1 MTLEEALAALEMI
14 LGKGSLNDLQ
24 ELIVRQSWEQK
35 TYPEIAASS
44 GYDDGYVKYVG
55 FQLWKTLSDA
65 LGERVSKNNFRAV
78 LRRWRSRSVPVTVQ
92 PYGHENSISEARSR
106 SVAARS
112 ENSDSGRSA
121 DEQGMQSTARSH
133 EEEMGREGGTT
144 QILNTDAQMNQDNL
158 LSVQMNQN
166 NLLSV
171 HPCHPCYADIAIE
184 GSAVSG
190 CRQDWGEAIDVSVFY
205 GRAAE
210 LATLERWIIQER
222 CRLVALL
229 GIGGIGKT
237 ALSVKLAEQI
247 QDKFEYVIWRSLH
260 NAPSLESLLADLVQ
274 FLSNQQEPDL
284 PDDINSLISRS
295 LDYLKKHRC
304 LIILDNAETILCSH
318 ATQEGC
324 VGYGALFKRI
334 GESRHQ
340 SCLVLTSREKPKE
353 VALLEGEIFPVRSL
367 QLPGLAP
374 AEGREIFRGKGKF
387 SGAEA
392 DWQALIH
399 SYAGNPLALKIVAT
413 TIRDLFG
420 SDISNF
426 LSQGAVVFG
435 DIQNLLDQQWS
446 QLSPLEAEIMY
457 WLAIN
462 REPVAI
468 AELKSDLVSP
478 ITPAQLLEI
487 LESLERKSLIEKGA
501 ASFTLQPVLMEYV
514 TNRLVQ
520 AVCQE
525 VETTTIF
532 LFKNHALIKAH
543 SKEYIK
549 EIQIHFILNPI
560 IEQLLQ
566 VFGTPD
572 NLESHLMKITSSLR
586 GKLPIETGYVAGNTI
601 NCLRHLKRDLS
612 SHDFSN
618 MTVWQADLQGVNLHD
633 VNFSGSHLAKS
644 TFTENLGYIFAMAVS
659 PDGEV
664 LATTDSYGRM
674 RLSRVADGQHLLT
687 WDGHI
692 GWVRSM
698 TFSPD
703 GKILFSGSEDA
714 TIKVWDVSTGQCR
727 QTFEG
732 HTGWILFVTFSP
744 PIPTYGNTCLLA
756 TSSEDATVKLW
767 DISTGECRQTFQGHT
782 NWVGYVAFS
791 PDGKRLASSGVDR
804 TIKLWDIQTG
814 QCLKTFEGHQ
824 DAIGFVTFST
834 DGQTLI
840 SASEDQTIKVWSIE
854 TSDCLKTLP
863 GGQGDWIWWC
873 AVALSSDQKTLAIS
887 NINQTAT
894 LWDIS
899 TGQHLRTLQFKSR
912 IRSMVFTPDGEVLIG
927 SHADQTL
934 KLWNVSDGRC
944 LKTFQGFASGVW
956 SIAFSPDG
964 ALFSGS
970 PDQLIKVWDVSEGKC
985 LKIFRGHTDMIRS
998 ITYSPDGQILAS
1010 GGSDRTV
1017 KLWNI
1022 SDGSCLKTL
1031 KGHTNWIMSVRFSP
1045 DGQTLASGS
1054 MDQTVRLWD
1063 VRTGETMKVL
1073 QAPKCIAFSVDY
1085 SRDGEILASSGGAN
1099 YTARLWNV
1107 KTGEC
1112 LNVLQGHSDWVWPV
1126 AFSPNGQIL
1135 ATGGLDQTIRLWDV
1149 RSGECLGILQGH
1161 ESWVVYLAYSPD
1173 GRILASSSLDA
1184 TVRIWDVREG
1194 RCLRVLQGHTRWV
1207 LSVTFTRGEMFSRSI
1222 GQVLAS
1228 ASDDQTIRFWDIETG
1243 ECLKILKNERPYE
1256 GMNITGVVGI
1266 TEAQKSALKALG
1278 AIALDA

>member
-55 FQLWKTLSDA
+55 FQLWKALSDA

-78 LRRWRSRSVPVTVQ
+78 LRRWQSGATNGRAANQLTPPLRDTTDLM
-92 PYGHENSISEARSR
+92 ELDEA
-106 SVAARS
+106 
-112 ENSDSGRSA
+112 
-121 DEQGMQSTARSH
+121 
-133 EEEMGREGGTT
+133 
-144 QILNTDAQMNQDNL
+144 I
-158 LSVQMNQN
+158 QN
-166 NLLSV
+166 PKSKIQN
-171 HPCHPCYADIAIE
+171 
-184 GSAVSG
+184 
-190 CRQDWGEAIDVSVFY
+190 RTDWGEAIDVSVFY
-205 GRAAE
+205 GRSWE
-210 LATLERWIIQER
+210 LTTLERWIVQER

-237 ALSVKLAEQI
+237 ALSVKLAEQV
-247 QDKFEYVIWRSLH
+247 QDNFEYVIWRSLH
-260 NAPSLESLLADLVQ
+260 NAPSLESLLASLID
-274 FLSNQQEPDL
+274 FLSNQQEIDL
-284 PDDINSLISRS
+284 ANDVNHRISRL

-304 LIILDNAETILCSH
+304 LIVLDNAETILCNP

-324 VGYGALFKRI
+324 KGYGALFKQI

-340 SCLVLTSREKPKE
+340 SCLVLTSREKPKQI
-353 VALLEGEIFPVRSL
+353 AALEGEIFPVRSL
-367 QLPGLAP
+367 QLPGLAT
-374 AEGREIFRGKGKF
+374 AEGQEIFRGKGNF
-387 SGAEA
+387 SGSEN
-392 DWQALIH
+392 DWKTLIQ

-413 TIRDLFG
+413 SIRDLFD
-420 SDISNF
+420 SNISNF
-426 LSQGAVVFG
+426 ISQGTVVFG
-435 DIQNLLDQQWS
+435 DIKNLLEQQFC
-446 QLSPLEAEIMY
+446 QLSRLEAEIMY

-468 AELKSDLVSP
+468 AELKIDLISP
-478 ITPAQLLEI
+478 ILPAQILEV

-514 TNRLVQ
+514 TNRLVKDI
-520 AVCQE
+520 CQE
-525 VETTTIF
+525 IETRKIF
-532 LFKNHALIKAH
+532 LFKNYALIKAR
-543 SKEYIK
+543 SKDYIRD
-549 EIQIHFILNPI
+549 IQTNFILKPI
-560 IEQLLQ
+560 NEQVLRL
-566 VFGTPD
+566 FRTPD
-572 NLESHLMKITSSLR
+572 NLEIQLMKIISSVR
-586 GKLPIETGYVAGNTI
+586 DKLPIETGYIAGNTI
-601 NCLRHLKRDLS
+601 NWLRYLKRDLS
-612 SHDFSN
+612 GCNFSGL
-618 MTVWQADLQGVNLHD
+618 TVWQADLQGVNLHQ
-633 VNFSGSHLAKS
+633 VNFSNSDLAKS

-659 PDGEV
+659 PDGEL

-687 WDGHI
+687 WDAHI
-692 GWVRSM
+692 GWVRSI

-703 GKILFSGSEDA
+703 GKTLFSGSEDA
-714 TIKVWDVSTGQCR
+714 TIKIWDVSTGQCR
-727 QTFEG
+727 QTLEG

-744 PIPTYGNTCLLA
+744 PLQAYGGKSFLA
-756 TSSEDATVKLW
+756 SSSEDTTIKLW
-767 DISTGECRQTFQGHT
+767 DISTGQCCQTFQGHT
-782 NWVGYVAFS
+782 SWVGYVAFS
-791 PDGKRLASSGVDR
+791 PDGQTLASSGVDR
-804 TIKLWDIQTG
+804 TIKLWDIRTG

-824 DAIGFVTFST
+824 DAVGFVTFSP

-840 SASEDQTIKVWSIE
+840 SASEDQTIKFWNIE
-854 TSDCLKTLP
+854 TSQCLVTLP
-863 GGQGDWIWWC
+863 GGQGDWIWWS

-894 LWDIS
+894 LWDLS
-899 TGQHLRTLQFKSR
+899 TGQHLRTLQFSSR
-912 IRSMVFTPDGEVLIG
+912 IRSMVFTPDGEILIG

-934 KLWNVSDGRC
+934 KLWKVSDGRC

-998 ITYSPDGQILAS
+998 IAFSPDGQTLAS

-1017 KLWNI
+1017 KLWTI
-1022 SDGSCLKTL
+1022 SDGRCLKTF
-1031 KGHTNWIMSVRFSP
+1031 KGHTNWVMSVKFSP

-1063 VRTGETMKVL
+1063 VKTGEALRVL
-1073 QAPKCIAFSVDY
+1073 QAPQCITFSVDY
-1085 SRDGEILASSGGAN
+1085 SPDGQILASSGGAD
-1099 YTARLWNV
+1099 YTTRLWNIN
-1107 KTGEC
+1107 TGEC
-1112 LNVLQGHSDWVWPV
+1112 LKVLRGHTDWVWPV

-1135 ATGGLDQTIRLWDV
+1135 ATGGLDQTIRIWDINT
-1149 RSGECLGILQGH
+1149 GECLAVLQGH

-1173 GRILASSSLDA
+1173 GRILASSSLDN
-1184 TVRIWDVREG
+1184 TVRIWDVHES

-1207 LSVTFTRGEMFSRSI
+1207 LSVTFTRGKGFSYDS
-1222 GQVLAS
+1222 GQVVAS

-1256 GMNITGVVGI
+1256 GMNITGTVGL
-1266 TEAQKSALKALG
+1266 TEAQKVALKALG
-1278 AIALDA
+1278 AVEHS

>member
-1 MTLEEALAALEMI
+1 MTIEEALATLTAI
-14 LGKGSLNDLQ
+14 LGKESLNDLQ
-24 ELIVRQSWEQK
+24 EIVFRLSWERK
-35 TYPEIAASS
+35 SYPEIAERS

-55 FQLWKTLSDA
+55 FQLWKMLSVA
-65 LGERVSKNNFRAV
+65 LGERVSKNNVRSV
-78 LRRWRSRSVPVTVQ
+78 LSKWRS
-92 PYGHENSISEARSR
+92 HK
-106 SVAARS
+106 
-112 ENSDSGRSA
+112 GR
-121 DEQGMQSTARSH
+121 EG
-133 EEEMGREGGTT
+133 EEKKGREGGTT
-144 QILNTDAQMNQDNL
+144 RILNTDTQMNQD
-158 LSVQMNQN
+158 

-171 HPCHPCYADIAIE
+171 HPCHPCCADTATE
-184 GSAVSG
+184 GKVISS

-205 GRAAE
+205 GRATE
-210 LATLERWIIQER
+210 LVTLDRWIIQER

-260 NAPSLESLLADLVQ
+260 NAPSLDSLLASLIE
-274 FLSNQQEPDL
+274 FLSNQQETDL
-284 PDDINSLISRS
+284 PDDINSRISRL

-304 LIILDNAETILCSH
+304 LIVLDNAETILGS
-318 ATQEGC
+318 ATAQKTCEGYKE
-324 VGYGALFKRI
+324 YGELFKRI
-334 GESRHQ
+334 GELRHQ

-353 VALLEGEIFPVRSL
+353 VAALEGESFPVRSL
-367 QLPGLAP
+367 QLSGLATP
-374 AEGREIFRGKGKF
+374 EGREIFRGKGNF
-387 SGAEA
+387 LGSET
-392 DWQALIH
+392 DWQTLIQ

-420 SDISNF
+420 SDIANF
-426 LSQGAVVFG
+426 LSQGTVVFG
-435 DIQNLLDQQWS
+435 DIQNLLDRQFS
-446 QLSPLEAEIMY
+446 QLSSLEAEIMY
-457 WLAIN
+457 WLGIN
-462 REPVAI
+462 REPIAI

-478 ITPAQLLEI
+478 ILPAQLLET
-487 LESLERKSLIEKGA
+487 LECLERKSLIEKGS

-514 TNRLVQ
+514 TNRLVK

-525 VETTTIF
+525 IETREIF
-532 LFKNHALIKAH
+532 LFKNHALIKAQ
-543 SKEYIK
+543 SKDYIK
-549 EIQIHFILNPI
+549 DIQIHFILNPVS
-560 IEQLLQ
+560 EQLLQ
-566 VFGTPD
+566 VFGIPE
-572 NLESHLMKITSSLR
+572 NLENHLIEITSTLR
-586 GKLPIETGYVAGNTI
+586 RKLPIETGYVAGNTI

-612 SHDFSN
+612 RHDFSGL
-618 MTVWQADLQGVNLHD
+618 TVWQADLQGVNLHD

-659 PDGEV
+659 PDGEL

-703 GKILFSGSEDA
+703 GKTLFSGSEDA

-727 QTFEG
+727 QTLEG

-744 PIPTYGNTCLLA
+744 PLQLYGNTCLLA
-756 TSSEDATVKLW
+756 SSGEDATVKLW
-767 DISTGECRQTFQGHT
+767 DISTGECCQTFQGHT
-782 NWVGYVAFS
+782 SWVGYLAFS
-791 PDGKRLASSGVDR
+791 PDGQTLASSGVDR

-824 DAIGFVTFST
+824 DAIGFVTFSV

-840 SASEDQTIKVWSIE
+840 SASEDQTIKVWNIE
-854 TSDCLKTLP
+854 TGECLKTLP

-873 AVALSSDQKTLAIS
+873 AVALSSDKKTLAIS

-899 TGQHLRTLQFKSR
+899 TGQHLRTLQFKSK
-912 IRSMVFTPDGEVLIG
+912 IRSMVFTPDGEILIG

-1022 SDGSCLKTL
+1022 SDGNCLKTL
-1031 KGHTNWIMSVRFSP
+1031 KGHTNWIMSVKFSP
-1045 DGQTLASGS
+1045 DGQTLVSGS

-1063 VRTGETMKVL
+1063 VRTGETLNVL

-1085 SRDGEILASSGGAN
+1085 SPDGQILASSGGAN

-1135 ATGGLDQTIRLWDV
+1135 ATGGLDQTIRLWDI

-1194 RCLRVLQGHTRWV
+1194 RCLRVLRGHTRWV
-1207 LSVTFTRGEMFSRSI
+1207 LSITFTRGEMFSRNL

-1243 ECLKILKNERPYE
+1243 DCLKILKNERPYE

-1266 TEAQKSALKALG
+1266 TEAQKSVLKALG
-1278 AIALDA
+1278 AIALDE

>member
-1 MTLEEALAALEMI
+1 MTLEETLAALEMI

-78 LRRWRSRSVPVTVQ
+78 LRRWRSRSVPVV
-92 PYGHENSISEARSR
+92 RSR
-106 SVAARS
+106 SPNNTSTEVADTADLTPPAPLPYQGRKEIDSPLFAGEGQGERS
-112 ENSDSGRSA
+112 TKIHS
-121 DEQGMQSTARSH
+121 
-133 EEEMGREGGTT
+133 
-144 QILNTDAQMNQDNL
+144 
-158 LSVQMNQN
+158 
-166 NLLSV
+166 
-171 HPCHPCYADIAIE
+171 P
-184 GSAVSG
+184 

-205 GRAAE
+205 GRATE
-210 LATLERWIIQER
+210 LTTLEQWIIQER

-237 ALSVKLAEQI
+237 ALSVKLAEQV

-260 NAPSLESLLADLVQ
+260 NAPSLESVLADLVQ

-284 PDDINSLISRS
+284 PDDINALISRS

-304 LIILDNAETILCSH
+304 LIVLDNAETILCSP
-318 ATQEGC
+318 TGQKTCEGYEE
-324 VGYGALFKRI
+324 YGQLFKRI

-353 VALLEGEIFPVRSL
+353 VAVLEGETFPVRSL
-367 QLPGLAP
+367 QLPGLAL
-374 AEGREIFRGKGKF
+374 AEGRKIFRGKGKF
-387 SGAEA
+387 SGTEA

-462 REPVAI
+462 RESVAI

-478 ITPAQLLEI
+478 IMPAQLLEI

-525 VETTTIF
+525 VETRTTF

-543 SKEYIK
+543 SKDYIK
-549 EIQIHFILNPI
+549 DIQIHFILNPI

-572 NLESHLMKITSSLR
+572 NLESHLIEITSSLR
-586 GKLPIETGYVAGNTI
+586 GKLPLETGYVAGNTI

-612 SHDFSN
+612 SHDFSGL
-618 MTVWQADLQGVNLHD
+618 TVWQADLQGVNLHD

-687 WDGHI
+687 WDAHI

-703 GKILFSGSEDA
+703 GKTLFSGSEDA

-727 QTFEG
+727 QTFKG

-744 PIPTYGNTCLLA
+744 PVSAYGNKRLLA

-767 DISTGECRQTFQGHT
+767 DISTGECCQTFQGHT
-782 NWVGYVAFS
+782 SWVGYVAFS
-791 PDGKRLASSGVDR
+791 PDGQRLASSGVDR

-824 DAIGFVTFST
+824 DAIGFVTFSA
-834 DGQTLI
+834 DGETLI

-854 TSDCLKTLP
+854 TGQCWKTLP

-873 AVALSSDQKTLAIS
+873 AVALSSDKKTLAIS

-899 TGQHLRTLQFKSR
+899 TGQYLRTLQFKSR
-912 IRSMVFTPDGEVLIG
+912 IRSMVFTPDGEILIG

-998 ITYSPDGQILAS
+998 ITYSPDGQSLAS

-1031 KGHTNWIMSVRFSP
+1031 KGHTNWIMSVKFSP

-1063 VRTGETMKVL
+1063 VRTGETLKIL

-1085 SRDGEILASSGGAN
+1085 SSDGQILASSGGAN
-1099 YTARLWNV
+1099 YTARLWNA

-1112 LNVLQGHSDWVWPV
+1112 LKVLQGHTDWVWPV
-1126 AFSPNGQIL
+1126 AFSPVRVSDSEALASLRASAVATPGASAFSVGEAFSEGVGVGHII
-1135 ATGGLDQTIRLWDV
+1135 ATGSLDQTIRLWDV

-1161 ESWVVYLAYSPD
+1161 ESWVVYLAYIPD

-1207 LSVTFTRGEMFSRSI
+1207 LAVTFTRGEMFSRSI

-1278 AIALDA
+1278 AIALDG

>member
-24 ELIVRQSWEQK
+24 EMIVRQSWEQK

-78 LRRWRSRSVPVTVQ
+78 LRRWRSRSVPIV
-92 PYGHENSISEARSR
+92 RSQ
-106 SVAARS
+106 
-112 ENSDSGRSA
+112 GR
-121 DEQGMQSTARSH
+121 G
-133 EEEMGREGGTT
+133 EERGIGRGGEEK
-144 QILNTDAQMNQDNL
+144 L
-158 LSVQMNQN
+158 LTYSPTPP
-166 NLLSV
+166 LPHS
-171 HPCHPCYADIAIE
+171 PTP
-184 GSAVSG
+184 
-190 CRQDWGEAIDVSVFY
+190 RFDWGEAIDVSVFY

-210 LATLERWIIQER
+210 LTTLEQWIIQQR

-247 QDKFEYVIWRSLH
+247 QDNFEYVIWRSLH
-260 NAPSLESLLADLVQ
+260 NAPSVESLLASFIE

-304 LIILDNAETILCSH
+304 LIILDNAETILCNP
-318 ATQEGC
+318 TGQKTCEGYEE
-324 VGYGALFKRI
+324 YGQLFKRI

-353 VALLEGEIFPVRSL
+353 VALLEGETFPVRSL

-374 AEGREIFRGKGKF
+374 AEGREIFKGKGKF

-392 DWQALIH
+392 DWHALIH

-426 LSQGAVVFG
+426 LSQGTVVFG
-435 DIQNLLDQQWS
+435 DIQHLLDQQWS

-478 ITPAQLLEI
+478 IMPAQLLEI

-514 TNRLVQ
+514 TNRLVK

-525 VETTTIF
+525 VETRTIF

-543 SKEYIK
+543 SKDYIK
-549 EIQIHFILNPI
+549 DIQIHFILNPI

-566 VFGTPD
+566 VLGTPD
-572 NLESHLMKITSSLR
+572 NVESHLMEITSSLR

-601 NCLRHLKRDLS
+601 NCLRHLKQELS
-612 SHDFSN
+612 NHDFSN
-618 MTVWQADLQGVNLHD
+618 LTVWQADLQGVNLHD
-633 VNFSGSHLAKS
+633 VNLSGSHLAKS

-674 RLSRVADGQHLLT
+674 RLSRVTDGQHLLT

-727 QTFEG
+727 QTFKG
-732 HTGWILFVTFSP
+732 HTGWILFVTFSS
-744 PIPTYGNTCLLA
+744 PIPTYGNTRLLA

-782 NWVGYVAFS
+782 SWVGYVAFS
-791 PDGKRLASSGVDR
+791 PDGQRLASSGVDR

-824 DAIGFVTFST
+824 DAIGFVTFSG

-854 TSDCLKTLP
+854 TGQCLKTLP

-873 AVALSSDQKTLAIS
+873 AVALSSDKKTLAIS

-899 TGQHLRTLQFKSR
+899 TGQYLRTLQFKSR
-912 IRSMVFTPDGEVLIG
+912 IRSMVFTPDGEILIG

-998 ITYSPDGQILAS
+998 ITYSPDGQTLAS

-1022 SDGSCLKTL
+1022 SDGSCLRTL
-1031 KGHTNWIMSVRFSP
+1031 KGHTNWIMSVKFSP

-1063 VRTGETMKVL
+1063 VRTGETLKVL

-1085 SRDGEILASSGGAN
+1085 SPDGQILASSGGAN

-1112 LNVLQGHSDWVWPV
+1112 LKVLQEHSDWVWPV
-1126 AFSPNGQIL
+1126 AFSPDGHII
-1135 ATGGLDQTIRLWDV
+1135 ATGSLDQTIRLWDV

-1161 ESWVVYLAYSPD
+1161 ESWVVYLAYSLD

-1207 LSVTFTRGEMFSRSI
+1207 LSVTFTRGEMFSRSL

-1256 GMNITGVVGI
+1256 GMNITGVLGI
-1266 TEAQKSALKALG
+1266 TEAQKSVLKALG
-1278 AIALDA
+1278 AIALDE

>member
-55 FQLWKTLSDA
+55 FQLWKALSDA

-78 LRRWRSRSVPVTVQ
+78 LRRWQSGATNGRAANQLTPPLRDTTDLM
-92 PYGHENSISEARSR
+92 ELDEA
-106 SVAARS
+106 
-112 ENSDSGRSA
+112 
-121 DEQGMQSTARSH
+121 
-133 EEEMGREGGTT
+133 
-144 QILNTDAQMNQDNL
+144 I
-158 LSVQMNQN
+158 QN
-166 NLLSV
+166 PKSKIQN
-171 HPCHPCYADIAIE
+171 
-184 GSAVSG
+184 
-190 CRQDWGEAIDVSVFY
+190 RTDWGEAIDVSVFY
-205 GRAAE
+205 GRSWE
-210 LATLERWIIQER
+210 LTTLERWIVQER

-237 ALSVKLAEQI
+237 ALSVKLAEQV
-247 QDKFEYVIWRSLH
+247 QDNFEYVIWRSLH
-260 NAPSLESLLADLVQ
+260 NAPSLESLLASLID
-274 FLSNQQEPDL
+274 FLSNQQEIDL
-284 PDDINSLISRS
+284 ANDVNHRISRL

-304 LIILDNAETILCSH
+304 LIVLDNAETILCSP
-318 ATQEGC
+318 AKQEGYQ
-324 VGYGALFKRI
+324 GYGELFKRI

-353 VALLEGEIFPVRSL
+353 VAALEGEIFPVRSL

-374 AEGREIFRGKGKF
+374 AEGQEIFRGKGHF
-387 SGAEA
+387 SGSEN
-392 DWQALIH
+392 DWQVLIH

-413 TIRDLFG
+413 TIRDLFD
-420 SDISNF
+420 SNISNF
-426 LSQGAVVFG
+426 IAQGTVVFG
-435 DIQNLLDQQWS
+435 DIQNLLEQQFC
-446 QLSPLEAEIMY
+446 QLSRLETEIMY

-468 AELKSDLVSP
+468 AELKIDLISP
-478 ITPAQLLEI
+478 ILPAQILEV

-514 TNRLVQ
+514 TNRLVKDI
-520 AVCQE
+520 CQE
-525 VETTTIF
+525 IETRKIF
-532 LFKNHALIKAH
+532 LFKNYALIKAR
-543 SKEYIK
+543 SKDYIRD
-549 EIQIHFILNPI
+549 IQTNFILKPI
-560 IEQLLQ
+560 NEQVLRL
-566 VFGTPD
+566 FGTPE
-572 NLESHLMKITSSLR
+572 NLEIHLMEIISSVR
-586 GKLPIETGYVAGNTI
+586 CKLPIETGYIAGNTI
-601 NCLRHLKRDLS
+601 NWLRYLKRDLS
-612 SHDFSN
+612 GCNFSGL
-618 MTVWQADLQGVNLHD
+618 TVWQADLQGVSLHQ
-633 VNFSGSHLAKS
+633 VNFSNSDLAKS

-659 PDGEV
+659 PDGEL

-687 WDGHI
+687 WDAHI

-703 GKILFSGSEDA
+703 GKTLFSGSEDA

-727 QTFEG
+727 QTLEG

-744 PIPTYGNTCLLA
+744 PLQLYGNTCLLA
-756 TSSEDATVKLW
+756 SSGEDATVKLW
-767 DISTGECRQTFQGHT
+767 DINTGECCQTFQGHT

-791 PDGKRLASSGVDR
+791 PDGQTLASSGVDR

-824 DAIGFVTFST
+824 DAIGFVTLST
-834 DGQTLI
+834 DSQTLI

-854 TSDCLKTLP
+854 TGQCLKTLP

-873 AVALSSDQKTLAIS
+873 AVALSSDKKTLAIS

-912 IRSMVFTPDGEVLIG
+912 IRSMVFTPDGEILIG

-998 ITYSPDGQILAS
+998 ITYSPDGQTLAS

-1022 SDGSCLKTL
+1022 ADGRCLRTL
-1031 KGHTNWIMSVRFSP
+1031 KGHTNWIMSVKFSP
-1045 DGQTLASGS
+1045 DGQTLVSGS
-1054 MDQTVRLWD
+1054 MDQTVRMWD
-1063 VRTGETMKVL
+1063 VRTGETLKVL

-1085 SRDGEILASSGGAN
+1085 SSDGQILASSGGAN

-1112 LNVLQGHSDWVWPV
+1112 LNVLHGHSDWVWPV

-1135 ATGGLDQTIRLWDV
+1135 ATGGLDQTIRLWDI

-1173 GRILASSSLDA
+1173 GRLLASSSLDA

-1194 RCLRVLQGHTRWV
+1194 RCLRVLRGHTRWV
-1207 LSVTFTRGEMFSRSI
+1207 LSVTFTRGEMFSRNL

-1243 ECLKILKNERPYE
+1243 DCLKILKNERPYE

-1266 TEAQKSALKALG
+1266 TEAQRSVLKALG
-1278 AIALDA
+1278 AIALDG